1 MRHVREILRL
11 HNLNLSSRQIG
22 ISCRI
27 SKTTVNNTIKRAQA
41 AGITW
46 PIPDHLDDL
55 TLERTVFTFKPIP
68 SESLDPSSNDP
79 VPVIEGQLDWSVVH
93 LELKRKGVTR
103 RLLWQEYQA
112 RGEYQH
118 VYSTFTTQYKA
129 WLVAGRVSMRQI
141 HKAGEKVF
149 VDYAGMT
156 LNITNQNTG
165 ETTPAQ
171 VFVAT
176 LGASNYTYCEAT
188 LTQAVEDWLASHQ
201 RMLEYFTGVPEIVVP
216 DNLKSGVKSPSYY
229 EPEINRA
236 YTEFAEHYGLAV
248 IPARVRK
255 PKDKAK
261 VEVHV
266 QIVEREI
273 LAPLRDR
280 TFFSLIEAN
289 TAIKELLENLNSRP
303 FQKLEGSRKTVFE
316 KLEKPELKA
325 LPVEVFQI
333 SEWRKAKINI
343 DYHLEVD
350 GHYYSVPYK
359 FVRESVDVRLTRYT
373 LEVFHNGKR
382 IASHARVADLP
393 KHHGR
398 HSTITEHM
406 PKAHQRYREWSPQ
419 RLVNW
424 ATQTGSSTAR
434 VVQSILESRA
444 HPEQGFRSCLGLL
457 RLGKTFGNDRLE
469 AACKRADY
477 LRAYS
482 FKSVQ
487 SILQNKLDL
496 KPIVLEE
503 NQQDVQL
510 KHGNLRGAAY
520 YKQETL
526 VFEVLPDA
534 ILDTQMIDSGKRNE
548 PC

>member
-1 MRHVREILRL
+1 
-11 HNLNLSSRQIG
+11 
-22 ISCRI
+22 
-27 SKTTVNNTIKRAQA
+27 
-41 AGITW
+41 
-46 PIPDHLDDL
+46 
-55 TLERTVFTFKPIP
+55 
-68 SESLDPSSNDP
+68 
-79 VPVIEGQLDWSVVH
+79 
-93 LELKRKGVTR
+93 
-103 RLLWQEYQA
+103 
-112 RGEYQH
+112 
-118 VYSTFTTQYKA
+118 
-129 WLVAGRVSMRQI
+129 
-141 HKAGEKVF
+141 
-149 VDYAGMT
+149 
-156 LNITNQNTG
+156 
-165 ETTPAQ
+165 
-171 VFVAT
+171 
-176 LGASNYTYCEAT
+176 
-188 LTQAVEDWLASHQ
+188 
-201 RMLEYFTGVPEIVVP
+201 
-216 DNLKSGVKSPSYY
+216 
-229 EPEINRA
+229 
-236 YTEFAEHYGLAV
+236 
-248 IPARVRK
+248 
-255 PKDKAK
+255 
-261 VEVHV
+261 
-266 QIVEREI
+266 
-273 LAPLRDR
+273 
-280 TFFSLIEAN
+280 
-289 TAIKELLENLNSRP
+289 
-303 FQKLEGSRKTVFE
+303 VFE

-333 SEWRKAKINI
+333 SQWRKAKINI

-359 FVRESVDVRLTRYT
+359 FVRESVEVRLTRYT
-373 LEVFHNGKR
+373 LEVFHKGKR

-406 PKAHQRYREWSPQ
+406 PRAHQRYREWSPQ

-424 ATQTGSSTAR
+424 ATQTGPSTAK
-434 VVQSILESRA
+434 VVQSILEARA

-457 RLGKTFGNDRLE
+457 RLGKTFGVDRLE

-496 KPIVLEE
+496 KPMVLEE